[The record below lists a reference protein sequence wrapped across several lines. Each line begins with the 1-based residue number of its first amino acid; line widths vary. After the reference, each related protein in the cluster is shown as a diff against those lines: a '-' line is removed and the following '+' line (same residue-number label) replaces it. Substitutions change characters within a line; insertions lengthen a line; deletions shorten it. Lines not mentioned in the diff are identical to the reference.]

1 MPEILNKILT
11 CTYGE
16 LFKRSK
22 DDIEAK
28 YRAYAKKVH
37 PDVNKDPKA
46 EEAFRRLT
54 ELKDE
59 ALKALTDGSW
69 HEKGVISF
77 KLDNGFTLRIRY
89 KYHRILDICEYYISK
104 TRLIYIFDE
113 AYKRFYENFRHIF
126 ASWKCSDAKMK
137 KEIFDVVIPQDIHYY
152 TSGDKYIISIQK
164 TEDVY
169 PLRALI
175 DNYWYG
181 KVPGRHLAWITSRL
195 MQNITFIN
203 HEGYTVN
210 GIDID
215 NCFVSCKYHAISIY
229 GGWWFATKEG
239 EPMIGTTSG
248 IYAVMP
254 PKVKADKVS
263 NYLTDIESVKLM
275 LRSLDTDCPK
285 AMTDFYMSGSS
296 ENPIEEW
303 KKWDEALKVAY
314 GERKF
319 IKLEPKENEIYP
331 KEE

>member
-1 MPEILNKILT
+1 MPELLNKILT
-11 CTYGE
+11 CTYSD
-16 LFKRSK
+16 LFPHDKNE
-22 DDIEAK
+22 IEAQ

-37 PDVNKDPKA
+37 PDINKDANA
-46 EEAFRRLT
+46 EAAFRRLT

-59 ALKALTDGSW
+59 ALAALANGSW
-69 HEKGVISF
+69 HEKGIMSF
-77 KLDNGFTLRIRY
+77 KLDNGSTLRIRY
-89 KYHRILDICEYYISK
+89 KYHRILDICEYYVSK
-104 TRLIYIFDE
+104 TRLIYIFD
-113 AYKRFYENFRHIF
+113 AAHKRFYENFRHIF
-126 ASWKCSDAKMK
+126 ASWNCSDAKMK
-137 KEIFDVVIPQDIHYY
+137 KEIFDVIIPQDIHYY

-164 TEDVY
+164 NEDMY

-175 DNYWYG
+175 ENYWHN

-215 NCFVSCKYHAISIY
+215 SCFVSCKYHAISIY
-229 GGWWFATKEG
+229 GGWWFAAKEG
-239 EPMIGTTSG
+239 EPMIGTTSD

-275 LRSLDTDCPK
+275 LRTLDTDCPK

-296 ENPIEEW
+296 EDPIEEW
-303 KKWDEALKVAY
+303 SKWDEALKTAY